1 MEKTFQHLILDF
13 LKGKLTLF
21 EEKQLFEWAK
31 NNRKQF
37 LDEQNR
43 LEGQLQFDGNPETSK
58 RWKQLQARIK
68 KQEGIAKPT
77 LITILN
83 RNAIKIAASFLIG
96 IIITSLVFLKSSPL
110 REQLQY
116 SQELSIKTPYGAKTH
131 FILPDSSSVW
141 INSGSELSFPSKFG
155 KTRTVSLKGEAYF
168 DVVKDKIP
176 FIVKTDLGNVKVK
189 GTAFNVK
196 AYENEAFE
204 TTLVRGIVTV
214 RSSDTGKE
222 ITLKPGEQSGIC
234 GNMISVKPVD
244 TKTITSWIIGK
255 LIFNNEPLPSIAH
268 RLERWYNVKIQLDN
282 DERLSEIWYTGTI
295 EMESFS
301 EVLQLLKTTAPIQY
315 TYNDKTRT
323 IHIKHK

>member
-1 MEKTFQHLILDF
+1 MEKTFQHLIPGF
-13 LKGKLTLF
+13 LKGKLTPF

-37 LDEQNR
+37 LEEQNK
-43 LEGQLQFDGNPETSK
+43 LEKQLQFGRNTETSK
-58 RWKQLQARIK
+58 RWKQLHARIQK
-68 KQEGIAKPT
+68 EEGIAKPK

-96 IIITSLVFLKSSPL
+96 IIITSLVFSKLSPL

-176 FIVKTDLGNVKVK
+176 FIVNTDFGNVKVK
-189 GTAFNVK
+189 GTSFNVK
-196 AYENEAFE
+196 AYENETFE

-214 RSSDTGKE
+214 HSSGTGKE
-222 ITLKPGEQSGIC
+222 VTLKPGEQSGIY
-234 GNMISVKPVD
+234 GKNISVKPVN
-244 TKTITSWIIGK
+244 TEIITSWIKGK
-255 LIFNNEPLPSIAH
+255 LIFNNEPLPSVAH
-268 RLERWYNVKIQLDN
+268 RLERWYNVEIQLDN
-282 DERLSEIWYTGTI
+282 DKRLSEIWYTGTI

-301 EVLQLLKTTAPIQY
+301 EVLQLLETTAPIQY